1 MHTLSYFKDG
11 RSYEERTDHPLMDGI
26 GYVTDLLNSQE
37 RAPPVSMRPTNQMFN
52 SIYRKA
58 GQAYKASTPTRKTKL
73 NKLMNDTIRTSAPQ
87 FHVEQLLKV
96 DQTTRFDT
104 QGRYKFKL
112 DPNFMSSNSVYKTIA
127 LRGIYM
133 KPKRYNLQYALEME
147 VKLVESS
154 TPAEDGGYEPSFE
167 YTRLETTPVRY
178 INAPSGEGLSS
189 VYAVIKDDEGYE
201 YTIDYAQHPEYR
213 EGETYRVTQ
222 PIVTSIYMDGEKV
235 GVSLNSNVVKGIDLG
250 DGIKADIEFWPQGY
264 VTITKR
270 YIENNREVAVI
281 LEIEKDA
288 KWDMETT
295 ECSYQ
300 KTKVIQGATIRG
312 IKVPFKITLLPENSI
327 EVFAHEVKTLVNKSL
342 KAYESTDIEPED
354 EAHIKQCEIDYTFHP
369 TINVLVFTWESL
381 EEHVEVS
388 ARFVPVDEKHEGEAY
403 TFYNILN
410 QRRFRTYPE
419 MCEDCVEY
427 ENVWN
432 REDFYVHASFMN
444 LVQYN
449 QLGRTGELYPK
460 PTKLT
465 KYTQNIPDIEL
476 WTSLNGVDPFILVDQ
491 DFDVALALAATLNN
505 ADITF

>member
-1 MHTLSYFKDG
+1 MKDG

-87 FHVEQLLKV
+87 FHIEQLLKV
-96 DQTTRFDT
+96 YSETDVDHS
-104 QGRYKFKL
+104 GRYQFKL
-112 DPNFMSSNSVYKTIA
+112 DPNFMSVNSVYKTIA

-133 KPKRYNLQYALEME
+133 KPKRYTLQYALDMK
-147 VKLVESS
+147 VNVSS
-154 TPAEDGGYEPSFE
+154 NIEQIDLLNQPTFTYTSIDYKRYAPIEQIIPGRRVRGGIALPRIWRVYATITDDQGNEYKVVYNQDHQYLGEYQQETAVIELTVTYDNRVTKTRKHSNTISNIDIGGGKMVTFE
-167 YTRLETTPVRY
+167 FHPQGLATITTRY
-178 INAPSGEGLSS
+178 IQNDQLISE
-189 VYAVIKDDEGYE
+189 
-201 YTIDYAQHPEYR
+201 
-213 EGETYRVTQ
+213 
-222 PIVTSIYMDGEKV
+222 
-235 GVSLNSNVVKGIDLG
+235 
-250 DGIKADIEFWPQGY
+250 
-264 VTITKR
+264 
-270 YIENNREVAVI
+270 I
-281 LEIEKDA
+281 LEVRKTEQ
-288 KWDMETT
+288 WDELTT
-295 ECSYQ
+295 ECEEVK
-300 KTKVIQGATIRG
+300 KTKVYHSASKEV
-312 IKVPFKITLLPENSI
+312 KVPFMLTLLPENSI
-327 EVFAHEVKTLVNKSL
+327 EVFAYEVKRQVNDYL
-342 KAYESTDIEPED
+342 KAHSDV
-354 EAHIKQCEIDYTFHP
+354 HVQKCEIDYDFSSRT
-369 TINVLVFTWESL
+369 NVLSF
-381 EEHVEVS
+381 
-388 ARFVPVDEKHEGEAY
+388 
-403 TFYNILN
+403 TFYSTDDYVDVISRFAPIDDKHQSEAQIFYKILN
-410 QRRFRTYPE
+410 QIDYKVIPDVYARSII
-419 MCEDCVEY
+419 Y